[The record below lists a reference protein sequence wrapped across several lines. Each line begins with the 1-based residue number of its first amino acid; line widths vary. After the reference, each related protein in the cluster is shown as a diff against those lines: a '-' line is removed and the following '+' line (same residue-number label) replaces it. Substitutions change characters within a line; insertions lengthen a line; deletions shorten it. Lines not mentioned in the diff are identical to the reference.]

1 MEYLFKLIF
10 NLGKKRLIMINRE
23 QEINEFLNEYKTLWN
38 KLPYLRFTQVLEY
51 IKVESNLPDDTF
63 YVTDEKFIK
72 VLKEIN
78 SRLILN

>member
-1 MEYLFKLIF
+1 
-10 NLGKKRLIMINRE
+10 MIKRE

-51 IKVESNLPDDTF
+51 IKANSNLPDDTF
-63 YVTDEKFIK
+63 YVTDEKFIE

>member
-1 MEYLFKLIF
+1 
-10 NLGKKRLIMINRE
+10 MIKRE

-51 IKVESNLPDDTF
+51 IKVNSNLPDDTF
-63 YVTDEKFIK
+63 YTTDEKFIE

>member
-1 MEYLFKLIF
+1 
-10 NLGKKRLIMINRE
+10 MIKRE

-63 YVTDEKFIK
+63 YTTDEKFIE

>member
-1 MEYLFKLIF
+1 
-10 NLGKKRLIMINRE
+10 MIKRE

-51 IKVESNLPDDTF
+51 IKVNSNLPDDTF
-63 YVTDEKFIK
+63 YTTDEKFIE
-72 VLKEIN
+72 VLKKIN